1 MTTAQNPDDW
11 QSEETAQLFDAILS
25 LGDRN
30 EAAAFFRDLCTRRE
44 LGEMS
49 RRWQVVLMLAEGLPY
64 RQIASESGASTA
76 TVTRINQ
83 WLRHGRGGYVAT
95 LDRLGM
101 LPATFNEEST

>member
-11 QSEETAQLFDAILS
+11 QSDETAQLLDAILS
-25 LGDRN
+25 LEDRD

-44 LGEMS
+44 LDEMS
-49 RRWQVVLMLAEGLPY
+49 RRWQVVLMLAEGIPY

-83 WLRHGRGGYVAT
+83 WLRHGRGGYVAM
-95 LDRLGM
+95 LERLGL
-101 LPATFNEEST
+101 LPEGFNEETS